1 MLAYTSGADSMLT
14 YPERTSHSDTASL
27 AQTAPHMPH
36 TVHSLPAPPGL
47 IHSSNPRSYPS
58 LPPLPPPRT
67 RDCRDLS
74 VRASSLLNNR
84 SDSNVPY
91 RLRGTRSPPPRYN
104 NRLEALYLLQKGQVC
119 NQGRLMMTSTVP
131 SSQSELQLYRV
142 LQRANLLQYF
152 DIFIAQGGDDV
163 QQLCEAG
170 EEEFLEI
177 MALVGMASKPLHVR
191 RLQKAL
197 QDWVANPA
205 LFQQP
210 HTGSSPTSG
219 GSAQPSPLTTS
230 VRSGLSAIYPS
241 SSGPNVVTAPTW
253 NPQPARPTNS
263 LSPSPSGG
271 GAGLSPVLNLRE
283 DSNHQDD
290 ADLKRNSDSPI
301 PTPVLV
307 ESQIAAI
314 AEAAEKLVPTLPQ
327 FEPKPMNMRKQINKE
342 IEEVINMDPSHPDR
356 MDLVRKYAA
365 IYGRFDSKRKNDKPM
380 SLHEISVNE
389 GAAQLC
395 KLMPALLTRREDLFP
410 LARQVVRDSGYQYSK
425 GHSRYSKSGVM
436 PGESPLKK
444 PRIDGVLH
452 RQHDLNSK
460 SVKAELDQ
468 IKREERMTQINQ
480 ELHEVAQQQEEVK
493 TQIQLARD
501 EENFPRIHELQTEL
515 ENLTSKQLQLLT
527 EQSEIIRRQRRSQIY
542 NMTKKATNGNTSLED
557 DGTDS
562 SNIPSGSTSPQHEG
576 HEEDLDFSRH
586 DFYRVPPKA
595 NPQKTRQFVQET
607 LFDEG
612 LRIAQQYGMAEFAEE
627 LIGMKEKT
635 FDEENEDARSCN
647 RDGVK
652 EEPKDDLMGEQNGD
666 FENSRCDSDICEN
679 GSTKNCLENEEQL
692 KNELDGHE
700 VSRDSIDS
708 RNEQDGMNPQSA
720 VEMNGCKQNGFG
732 TISYDNSQAA

>member
-342 IEEVINMDPSHPDR
+342 IEKPSPRRHWNEETMEVACDSIAAGKLSIRKASEAYGIPRDAIQRRIAGRLPPSCRPGPRTILMPEEEMQIVEYCFQKRASGKTVTGMDCRRMAYRLAEDSGRSHPFSNGIAGADWFEGFKNR
-356 MDLVRKYAA
+356 HPELP
-365 IYGRFDSKRKNDKPM
+365 YGKHNANRTGTTK
-380 SLHEISVNE
+380 
-389 GAAQLC
+389 
-395 KLMPALLTRREDLFP
+395 T
-410 LARQVVRDSGYQYSK
+410 
-425 GHSRYSKSGVM
+425 SRTILSM
-436 PGESPLKK
+436 E
-444 PRIDGVLH
+444 
-452 RQHDLNSK
+452 
-460 SVKAELDQ
+460 
-468 IKREERMTQINQ
+468 
-480 ELHEVAQQQEEVK
+480 
-493 TQIQLARD
+493 
-501 EENFPRIHELQTEL
+501 
-515 ENLTSKQLQLLT
+515 
-527 EQSEIIRRQRRSQIY
+527 
-542 NMTKKATNGNTSLED
+542 
-557 DGTDS
+557 
-562 SNIPSGSTSPQHEG
+562 
-576 HEEDLDFSRH
+576 
-586 DFYRVPPKA
+586 
-595 NPQKTRQFVQET
+595 
-607 LFDEG
+607 
-612 LRIAQQYGMAEFAEE
+612 
-627 LIGMKEKT
+627 
-635 FDEENEDARSCN
+635 
-647 RDGVK
+647 
-652 EEPKDDLMGEQNGD
+652 
-666 FENSRCDSDICEN
+666 
-679 GSTKNCLENEEQL
+679 EEQL
-692 KNELDGHE
+692 IVEYMQQSREQGKGVSGLDVRRKAYEIADASGRSHPFRNGIAGYDWFEGFRTRHPEVTFRKSATVKPLKVQMASTDSGDGYPVKVDDYVVEVNEDYCHDDTQ
-700 VSRDSIDS
+700 DSTNDS
-708 RNEQDGMNPQSA
+708 NIANNTNEHDSADNDSSHDSNNDSYDVADTTSGATASA
-720 VEMNGCKQNGFG
+720 VMAGSDD
-732 TISYDNSQAA
+732 TIAAADDA